1 MDLQYTPEQHQL
13 RESVERFVREA
24 YDFSHRRR
32 VAASELGHDAD
43 CWRRYADFGWL
54 AIPFSEAEGGIGG
67 DAVDTGIVMEGVGRG
82 LLLEPYLASVVLGG
96 GLLSLIGSE
105 TQKAEWLQPMMAGEL
120 RLALAYA
127 EPGSRYDPFHIAATA
142 RQEGGVWRLDGTKA
156 LVYGGDCAEALVVIA
171 RSAGAPGERSGL
183 QAFVVDAD
191 APGLSRTA
199 YAMHDGQRAAD
210 LRLDGVTV
218 DASRRLVPADGT
230 EVGDAL
236 ERVVDHGIA
245 ALAAEAVGAL
255 AVLVDTTL
263 DYLKTRQQ
271 FGRPIGT
278 NQALQHRMV
287 DMTIALDEARSMAL
301 YAALMLRE
309 ADVPARRRALSAAK
323 MEIDRTAR
331 LVGQEA
337 VQMHGAMGVTEE
349 LAVGH
354 YFKRLSMIR
363 LGFGDADWHAER
375 YMAQ

>member
-1 MDLQYTPEQHQL
+1 PGWHQDPGL
-13 RESVERFVREA
+13 
-24 YDFSHRRR
+24 RRR
-32 VAASELGHDAD
+32 L
-43 CWRRYADFGWL
+43 RRG
-54 AIPFSEAEGGIGG
+54 PGG
-67 DAVDTGIVMEGVGRG
+67 DR
-82 LLLEPYLASVVLGG
+82 P
-96 GLLSLIGSE
+96 
-105 TQKAEWLQPMMAGEL
+105 Q
-120 RLALAYA
+120 
-127 EPGSRYDPFHIAATA
+127 
-142 RQEGGVWRLDGTKA
+142 
-156 LVYGGDCAEALVVIA
+156 C
-171 RSAGAPGERSGL
+171 GAPGERAGL

-191 APGLSRTA
+191 APGLSRMA

-218 DASRRLVPADGT
+218 DASRRLVPAEGT

-245 ALAAEAVGAL
+245 ALAAEAVGAM

-309 ADVPARRRALSAAK
+309 ADAPARRRALSAAK